1 MRYKI
6 LVVDDEFSIRD
17 LLSGYLRKAGYEVI
31 AVMDGEAA
39 LEAFDAHKPVL
50 VVLDLM
56 LPGELDGWEV
66 CRTLRARS
74 SVPIIMLTSLAQ
86 DDQHLAGFELG
97 ADDYITKP
105 FNPRQVVARIKA
117 VLRRAGFEGE
127 PIIRG
132 VIQLDPV
139 ARTVRVEDRPVA
151 LTGHE
156 YNLLEALMRS
166 PGRAFSRAE
175 LLDRCWEPGFE
186 GVDRVV
192 DVHLASLRRKLGP
205 SARAI
210 ATVRGVGY
218 RFDLDS

>member
-192 DVHLASLRRKLGP
+192 DVHLASLRRKVGA